1 MRASSAI
8 TSQLPVERADSR
20 WQSGEVCLQLHV
32 EHFNH
37 RGALGKRGCLC
48 LCLYLTSSVHASWKK
63 QLHSAYPS
71 ELYVLIKTYCNSQS
85 YQLLVMK
92 QKPVKIVLF

>member
-37 RGALGKRGCLC
+37 RGALGKPGVFVSMSLSDLLSPCLMEEAAPQC
-48 LCLYLTSSVHASWKK
+48 
-63 QLHSAYPS
+63 
-71 ELYVLIKTYCNSQS
+71 ISQ
-85 YQLLVMK
+85 
-92 QKPVKIVLF
+92 